1 MKRFY
6 LSLFVCTFFY
16 GCALVPAAL
25 VPAAF
30 FHETDKATSVLIR
43 TPALADQ
50 QVNKIF
56 EDSVILGKSWGYTVI
71 EEAKEDNYL
80 LQEKKIQSG
89 GSIKLSVHISTFFT
103 IGPAVQVY
111 GKVTGGDE
119 DKVSSGVSADVEKL
133 KNKIKEILS
142 VK

>member
-1 MKRFY
+1 
-6 LSLFVCTFFY
+6 
-16 GCALVPAAL
+16 

-30 FHETDKATSVLIR
+30 LTETNQSTSVLIP
-43 TPALADQ
+43 TGAPTDQ
-50 QVNKIF
+50 QTNKIF
-56 EDSVILGKSWGYTVI
+56 EDSIMLGKSRGYTII
-71 EEAKEDNYL
+71 EETKEDGYL
-80 LQEKKIQSG
+80 LQEKKTQNG
-89 GSIKLSVHISTFFT
+89 GYIKLTVHISNFFT

-133 KNKIKEILS
+133 KNKINEILS